1 MWILLL
7 TCFLYF
13 CYYRHHC
20 CEYST
25 TYQDAL
31 APHLGMTLHHMEI
44 LVEMA
49 AKNCCLILGKMILH
63 QMEILVHIAVRD
75 CCFVLENPIMKYV
88 CVILYSKKQMTCY
101 VLCNA
106 YYWPF
111 NSHFQDSVPQVPVQY
126 YFLIHALL
134 SQVVPSFQVL
144 QLKCKYFSFSPC
156 MIDAFTYPNLL

>member
-20 CEYST
+20 CDHST
-25 TYQDAL
+25 TYQDTL

-63 QMEILVHIAVRD
+63 QMEILVHTAVTD

-106 YYWPF
+106 MLTTGPLTHIFKILFPKFLF
-111 NSHFQDSVPQVPVQY
+111 NIISSSMRCSLKWSHHFRS
-126 YFLIHALL
+126 
-134 SQVVPSFQVL
+134 S
-144 QLKCKYFSFSPC
+144 
-156 MIDAFTYPNLL
+156 N